1 MKNLAIS
8 KDNLTET
15 INSIVCTLLSEE
27 LNKRNI
33 NENSNVPTT
42 PGYGPLTFLMPNYAT
57 QQTNG
62 KSIPD
67 LIEYLKARG
76 SKMLGRVNTDT
87 IIKALQQY
95 QQNSQNVV
103 NENIENLIKQVL

>member
-15 INSIVCTLLSEE
+15 INSIVRTLLSEE

-62 KSIPD
+62 RSIAD
-67 LIEYLKARG
+67 LIEYLKTRG
-76 SKMLGRVNTDT
+76 SKMLGRVNTET

-95 QQNSQNVV
+95 QENNSSMV
-103 NENIENLIKQVL
+103 NENIENLIKQIL